1 MKKLLLKVAQ
11 LLIPILWDLIQPMI
25 TELIDTLVK
34 NMVKSNQ
41 QQLSTLMN
49 AIKEKKPITIG
60 KEVIDIYDDENLTS
74 KTSHD
79 EIQ

>member
-60 KEVIDIYDDENLTS
+60 NEVIDIYDDENLTS
-74 KTSHD
+74 KTPHD